1 MNKEEA
7 TRREFLTAGL
17 ALGAVT
23 IAPQLAGCTAAPA
36 APAADKT
43 AAADKPKGLAVAP
56 VSQTDEPKL
65 TMHAID
71 TYHGATGAGLRFDL
85 SIREG
90 DRYRLIKS
98 FETVVGGRTAQPL
111 LNRDEL
117 KVGRYEMLLH
127 FDEYFAKLGAKL
139 PTPPFLSKV
148 PIRFAVSDAAQRYHV
163 PILFNPWS
171 YSYYRGS

>member
-1 MNKEEA
+1 MNREEA
-7 TRREFLTAGL
+7 SRRDFLTVGL
-17 ALGAVT
+17 ALGAV
-23 IAPQLAGCTAAPA
+23 AVVPQLAGCATATPA
-36 APAADKT
+36 AEQKPALPDR
-43 AAADKPKGLAVAP
+43 PRGLATAP
-56 VSQTDEPKL
+56 VSQTQEPKL

-85 SIREG
+85 SILEG

-98 FETVVGGRTAQPL
+98 FETVLGGRTAQPL
-111 LNRDEL
+111 LTREEL
-117 KVGRYEMLLH
+117 KVGRYELLLH
-127 FDEYFAKLGAKL
+127 LDEYFSKFGAKL

-148 PIRFAVSDAAQRYHV
+148 PIRFAISDPSQRYHV

>member
-1 MNKEEA
+1 MTQEESK
-7 TRREFLTAGL
+7 RREFLTASL
-17 ALGAVT
+17 ALGAVVVV
-23 IAPQLAGCTAAPA
+23 PQLAGCATATPA
-36 APAADKT
+36 AEPKAATPDR
-43 AAADKPKGLAVAP
+43 PRGLATAP

-71 TYHGATGAGLRFDL
+71 TFHGATGAGLRFDL

-111 LNRDEL
+111 LTREEL
-117 KVGRYEMLLH
+117 KAGRYELLLH
-127 FDEYFAKLGAKL
+127 LDEYFSKLGTKL

-148 PIRFAVSDAAQRYHV
+148 PIRFAVSDAGQRYHV